1 MCLPPVLPAS
11 SKIVLR
17 YENGN
22 TIVRARIIC
31 AVLDEG
37 NVFTIF
43 TTDIAMLVRGLYD
56 PAEVSLL
63 LRGIS
68 QMYSVWR
75 IRRSFSICLQFVL
88 RGCVLRAGIERERLG
103 VDCSFYCN
111 KTKCWQGPEPGVIS
125 LSRGCWRPGIGHNAI
140 NIIILH
146 LISVCQK
153 TRRILITSNVFITG
167 ED

>member
-1 MCLPPVLPAS
+1 M
-11 SKIVLR
+11 
-17 YENGN
+17 
-22 TIVRARIIC
+22 C

-43 TTDIAMLVRGLYD
+43 TTDIAILVRGLYD
-56 PAEVSLL
+56 PAERNIPDVLCVEDSEKLQYL
-63 LRGIS
+63 S
-68 QMYSVWR
+68 
-75 IRRSFSICLQFVL
+75 SICLACL
-88 RGCVLRAGIERERLG
+88 CVAGWERERERLG

>member
-43 TTDIAMLVRGLYD
+43 TTDIAILVRGLYD
-56 PAEVSLL
+56 PAE
-63 LRGIS
+63 RNIPD
-68 QMYSVWR
+68 
-75 IRRSFSICLQFVL
+75 VL
-88 RGCVLRAGIERERLG
+88 CV
-103 VDCSFYCN
+103 
-111 KTKCWQGPEPGVIS
+111 
-125 LSRGCWRPGIGHNAI
+125 
-140 NIIILH
+140 
-146 LISVCQK
+146 
-153 TRRILITSNVFITG
+153 
-167 ED
+167 EDSEKL